1 MKKLALVL
9 LVMGVMVLGFGL
21 LTASAQDTSGTA
33 SQTANTTVTV
43 TVTDSNVTVSPN
55 TLPLNVPV
63 TFNFTNNGSNAHAFV
78 IEKEGANNVPLTS
91 GSNTASF
98 NAIAAGGSFS
108 TTWTFTEAGSYQL
121 AAYNNG
127 TLEQGLVATFTVAA
141 AQGDATA
148 TVSPTAEATASP
160 TVAATSTTTATTA
173 VTTTTT
179 TTDTTSGSSAA
190 TTGASPSSL
199 PTTGGESN
207 WAAMLLA
214 FGVAALLLGG
224 ALTFAR
230 RAR

>member
-9 LVMGVMVLGFGL
+9 LVMGVMVLGFGM

-33 SQTANTTVTV
+33 SQTGNSTVTV
-43 TVTDSNVTVSPN
+43 TVTDDNLTVSPN

-63 TFNFTNNGSNAHAFV
+63 TFNFTNNGQNAHAFV
-78 IEKEGANNVPLTS
+78 IEREGANNVPLTNN
-91 GSNTASF
+91 GEDASF
-98 NAIAAGGSFS
+98 DAIAAGGTFS
-108 TTWTFTEAGSYQL
+108 TTWTFTEAGTYQL
-121 AAYNNG
+121 AAYDNG
-127 TLEQGLVATFTVAA
+127 AQEQGLVATFTVAA
-141 AQGDATA
+141 AQADATA
-148 TVSPTAEATASP
+148 TVSPTAQATAIP
-160 TVAATSTTTATTA
+160 TVEATSTTTATSA

-179 TTDTTSGSSAA
+179 MTDTTSGSAA
-190 TTGASPSSL
+190 STGASPSSL

-214 FGVAALLLGG
+214 FGVVALLLGG

>member
-9 LVMGVMVLGFGL
+9 LVMGVMVLGFGM

-33 SQTANTTVTV
+33 SQTGNTTVTV
-43 TVTDSNVTVSPN
+43 TVTDNNVTISPN

-78 IEKEGANNVPLTS
+78 IEKEGASNVPLTA
-91 GSNTASF
+91 GGEEASF
-98 NAIAAGGSFS
+98 DSITAGCAFS

-127 TLEQGLVATFTVAA
+127 AQEQGLVATFTVAA
-141 AQGDATA
+141 AQGDAT
-148 TVSPTAEATASP
+148 TTPTAAATASP
-160 TVAATSTTTATTA
+160 TVQATTTTTATSAVTTTATT
-173 VTTTTT
+173 
-179 TTDTTSGSSAA
+179 TDTTATSGTAA
-190 TTGASPSSL
+190 STGQGPTNL

-214 FGVAALLLGG
+214 FGAAALLLGG

>member
-33 SQTANTTVTV
+33 SQTGNTTVTV

-55 TLPLNVPV
+55 TLPLNTPV
-63 TFNFTNNGSNAHAFV
+63 TFNFTNNGASAHAFV
-78 IEKEGANNVPLTS
+78 IEKQGANNVPLTG

-98 NAIAAGGSFS
+98 DAIAAGGTFS
-108 TTWTFTEAGSYQL
+108 TTWTFTEAGTYQL

-127 TLEQGLVATFTVAA
+127 TQESGLVATFTVAA
-141 AQGDATA
+141 QANATA
-148 TVSPTAEATASP
+148 TVSPTASP
-160 TVAATSTTTATTA
+160 TVAATSTTTATSA

-179 TTDTTSGSSAA
+179 TTGTTSSGSAA
-190 TTGASPSSL
+190 STGASPSSL
-199 PTTGGESN
+199 PTTGGETN
-207 WAAMLLA
+207 WAPMLLA

>member
-21 LTASAQDTSGTA
+21 LTASAQDASGTA
-33 SQTANTTVTV
+33 SQTGNNTVTV
-43 TVTDSNVTVSPN
+43 TVTDNNVTVSPN
-55 TLPLNVPV
+55 TVPLNVPV

-78 IEKEGANNVPLTS
+78 IEKQGANNVPLTS

-98 NAIAAGGSFS
+98 DAITAGGTFS
-108 TTWTFTEAGSYQL
+108 TTWTFTEAGTYQL

-141 AQGDATA
+141 QADATA
-148 TVSPTAEATASP
+148 TVSPTAQATASP
-160 TVAATSTTTATTA
+160 TVAATTTTTATTA
-173 VTTTTT
+173 VTTTAT
-179 TTDTTSGSSAA
+179 TTDTTSSGSAA
-190 TTGASPSSL
+190 STGASPSSL

>member
-1 MKKLALVL
+1 MKKFALVL

-33 SQTANTTVTV
+33 SQTGNTTVTV

-55 TLPLNVPV
+55 TLPLNTPV

-78 IEKEGANNVPLTS
+78 IEKQGANNVPLTS

-98 NAIAAGGSFS
+98 DAIAAGGAFS
-108 TTWTFTEAGSYQL
+108 TTWTFTEAGTYQL

-127 TLEQGLVATFTVAA
+127 TQESGLVATFTVAA
-141 AQGDATA
+141 QTDATA
-148 TVSPTAEATASP
+148 TVSPTAQATASP
-160 TVAATSTTTATTA
+160 TVAATTTTTATSAVTTTATT
-173 VTTTTT
+173 
-179 TTDTTSGSSAA
+179 TDTTGSGSAA
-190 TTGASPSSL
+190 STGASPSSL

-207 WAAMLLA
+207 WAPMLLA
-214 FGVAALLLGG
+214 LGVAALLLGG

-230 RAR
+230 RTR

>member
-1 MKKLALVL
+1 MKKFALVL
-9 LVMGVMVLGFGL
+9 LVMGVMALGFGL
-21 LTASAQDTSGTA
+21 LTASAQDMSSAA
-33 SQTANTTVTV
+33 SQTNTTVTV

-63 TFNFTNNGSNAHAFV
+63 TFSFTNNGANGHAFV
-78 IEKEGANNVPLTS
+78 IEKEGASNVPLTS
-91 GSNTASF
+91 GGNTASF
-98 NAIAAGGSFS
+98 DAIAAGAAFS

-127 TLEQGLVATFTVAA
+127 AQETGLVAMFSVAA
-141 AQGDATA
+141 QADATA
-148 TVSPTAEATASP
+148 SPTAQATASP
-160 TVAATSTTTATTA
+160 TVTATATTTATTV
-173 VTTTTT
+173 VTITTMTT
-179 TTDTTSGSSAA
+179 GTTSSSSAA
-190 TTGASPSSL
+190 STDASPSSL
-199 PTTGGESN
+199 PTTGGDSN

>member
-9 LVMGVMVLGFGL
+9 LVMGVMVLGFGM

-33 SQTANTTVTV
+33 NQTGNTTVTV
-43 TVTDSNVTVSPN
+43 TVTDNNVTVSPN

-78 IEKEGANNVPLTS
+78 IEREGADNEPL
-91 GSNTASF
+91 
-98 NAIAAGGSFS
+98 AAGGEEASFDAISAGGTFS
-108 TTWTFTEAGSYQL
+108 TTWTFTEAGTYQL
-121 AAYNNG
+121 AAYDNG
-127 TLEQGLVATFTVAA
+127 EQEQGLVATFTVAA
-141 AQGDATA
+141 AQADATA
-148 TVSPTAEATASP
+148 TPTAGATVTPMVEATA
-160 TVAATSTTTATTA
+160 TVTATEAMTP
-173 VTTTTT
+173 
-179 TTDTTSGSSAA
+179 TDTASGTAA
-190 TTGASPSSL
+190 QTGQGPTNL
-199 PTTGGESN
+199 PATGGESN